1 LRDQSKPTKRMTQR
15 MTIGPNDQEIPDSV
29 LARSLRKSAGFS
41 VTAHAFTNSI
51 TNGSLYEK
59 NGGGEETGPQK

>member
-1 LRDQSKPTKRMTQR
+1 
-15 MTIGPNDQEIPDSV
+15 MTIGPKDQEIPDSV

-59 NGGGEETGPQK
+59 NGGGEETGPPK